1 MFFNDIPVIL
11 LIHSD
16 TYFAADWSGD
26 GKKVMYIVCIRLCSC
41 I

>member
-1 MFFNDIPVIL
+1 M
-11 LIHSD
+11 HSD

-26 GKKVMYIVCIRLCSC
+26 GKKAMYIVYIRLCSC